1 MTEYYL
7 AGLIDKNL
15 EANLN
20 IVSLHNSFPQ
30 FFNDDIKI
38 AAFYGSFEKCI
49 WNGGRE
55 NDINMKYFINP
66 EDIISKL
73 NDLGISVRFTFTN
86 PFIREEHLND
96 KFGNYLMS
104 ITNNGMN
111 GAIVASDILFKYLKS
126 KYPNFKYIYSTTNC
140 NLNIE
145 DYNDEKYDI
154 YVLDYRLNKTD
165 LSKLKHKDRIEI
177 LVDDCCPICEYR
189 KQHFEN
195 IGRYNLG
202 EKVNIDCVN
211 PNNIFNHDNP
221 KIFHESL
228 LRTLVTS
235 LTCEEIE
242 KYKQMGFNKFKLTG
256 RTQGRRFLYESFLY
270 YLVKPEY
277 RYIIR
282 EELNKIAGIKL
293 YDDK

>member
-1 MTEYYL
+1 M
-7 AGLIDKNL
+7 
-15 EANLN
+15 
-20 IVSLHNSFPQ
+20 
-30 FFNDDIKI
+30 
-38 AAFYGSFEKCI
+38 
-49 WNGGRE
+49 
-55 NDINMKYFINP
+55 
-66 EDIISKL
+66 
-73 NDLGISVRFTFTN
+73 
-86 PFIREEHLND
+86 
-96 KFGNYLMS
+96 
-104 ITNNGMN
+104 
-111 GAIVASDILFKYLKS
+111 
-126 KYPNFKYIYSTTNC
+126 
-140 NLNIE
+140 
-145 DYNDEKYDI
+145 
-154 YVLDYRLNKTD
+154 
-165 LSKLKHKDRIEI
+165 SKLKHKDRIEI

-228 LRTLVTS
+228 LKTLVTS